1 MTGSLGRLL
10 RRAEFLGAAA
20 QGKKWVA
27 PGVIVQLHLQPAQ
40 DSIKLGLTASRK
52 VGGAVERNRARRRL
66 RALAHELLPKSGL
79 PPCNIVFIAKTATI
93 SRSAADLRKDVEWC
107 LKRLRPEPQN
117 A

>member
-1 MTGSLGRLL
+1 MH
-10 RRAEFLGAAA
+10 RAEFLSVAA

-27 PGVIVQLHLQPAQ
+27 PGVIVQLLVQPDQ

-66 RALAHELLPKSGL
+66 RALAHDILPKSGL
-79 PPCNIVFIAKTATI
+79 PPCSIVFIAKTSTV
-93 SRSAADLRKDVEWC
+93 SRKPADLRKDVEWC
-107 LKRLRPEPQN
+107 LKRLRPEPAAPN